1 MLNSMYVRHIEY
13 KFCISCLIK
22 TINQNL
28 IDNLTR
34 IDKFNDK
41 NNVNNHFKTKIS
53 KHTRNKKNK
62 KYLIRQKQYKLS
74 MILICKKQFECSKQK
89 KRNE

>member
-1 MLNSMYVRHIEY
+1 MNENAIKIDVFEFLRLMSRSEKNFLIRKNEFFFINCVLY

-28 IDNLTR
+28 INNLTR

-41 NNVNNHFKTKIS
+41 NDVNNYFKTKIS
-53 KHTRNKKNK
+53 K
-62 KYLIRQKQYKLS
+62 
-74 MILICKKQFECSKQK
+74 
-89 KRNE
+89 